1 MQIINS
7 KVFVARIAMA
17 DALFLYAKHR
27 IRNTC
32 TEGEGIWR
40 GVAELP
46 DEASFRHG
54 RVQPSPFHLQC
65 GFIS

>member
-1 MQIINS
+1 
-7 KVFVARIAMA
+7 MA

-32 TEGEGIWR
+32 REGEGIWR

-46 DEASFRHG
+46 GEASFKHG